1 MKNFIINNKRTILEV
16 VAIILAMALGILA
29 VFCIKD
35 GCAPWQLLCD
45 HEYKC
50 YDISKMYQ
58 DDCEFT
64 CKKCNR
70 TITMKYVQEHFSAK
84 DREELAKE
92 IIGNFDWNDI
102 WTIALMPEETEET
115 TFDNQLERDFN
126 KAMDNLYN

>member
-1 MKNFIINNKRTILEV
+1 MKNFIKDHTLAATILGI
-16 VAIILAMALGILA
+16 ALLSIIAALTTICCVNRA
-29 VFCIKD
+29 
-35 GCAPWQLLCD
+35 APWQLLCD

-102 WTIALMPEETEET
+102 WTIAFMPEETEET
-115 TFDNQLERDFN
+115 TFDNQFERDFN